1 MPTEKELY
9 PNWIPVLALASCVF
23 LAASQRP
30 ITITTGLVLLAVGFG
45 LRMVVRRFDAGSPTL
60 DRP

>member
-1 MPTEKELY
+1 MPTEKKLY
-9 PNWIPVLALASCVF
+9 PNWIPVLGLVSCVV

-30 ITITTGLVLLAVGFG
+30 ITITAALLLLAVGFW